1 MIILEL
7 DMQAKFHKIDLLLW
21 ERINMRFVWYLWVVT
36 KIECLGIGWMNIS
49 GQHITNMHNN
59 SIKIYID
66 LNCVFMLIGSI
77 VSVIQG
83 YGRKEEKF

>member
-1 MIILEL
+1 MRKDQYEICLIPLGGY
-7 DMQAKFHKIDLLLW
+7 QN
-21 ERINMRFVWYLWVVT
+21 RI
-36 KIECLGIGWMNIS
+36 CLGIGWMNIS

-59 SIKIYID
+59 RIKIYID
-66 LNCVFMLIGSI
+66 LNCVFMLIGWI